1 MKDCLVLII
10 IAIVFCI
17 AGVKGYLID
26 KKNDCFS
33 YFPFAIATL
42 LLCLV

>member
-1 MKDCLVLII
+1 MQDCWMLIM

-17 AGVKGYLID
+17 AGVKGYFWD
-26 KKNDCFS
+26 KKNDCFY

-42 LLCLV
+42 WLCLT